1 MTRRTGGWMLAVVL
15 FAPALVGQR
24 PADSPRWATVT
35 YLTTASAYIDAGR
48 AEGVSQ
54 GARLEVFRADTSVA
68 VLRVAFLATHQAACD
83 IVSATVTL
91 AIGDS
96 VRFTPVGPPPDSTA
110 ATAAGARPVVAPVAS
125 SRPGGVLRGRV
136 GFYYFGLRQLDG
148 SGATFSEP
156 SGDLRLSGSGL
167 GQTALGIDL
176 DVRSRRVAQA
186 RPDGFGT
193 TAWAQTRVYQAR
205 VDWQTPGSPLRL
217 AAGRQFAPGIAT
229 VGLVDGVS
237 ARLDGPRG
245 GGGVFVGKQPDP
257 VNLTFSGDITDVGIY
272 VERHSPLDAMTHRWS
287 LVGGVSGS
295 YLAAGTNREFLYL
308 QGDYRTRRLSVFAA
322 QEVDYYRPW
331 RRVGGESAFS
341 PTSSFATLQFRLSDA
356 VALTAGL
363 DNRRSVRLYQD
374 VVNPEVA
381 FDDAFRR
388 GAWVGVSAR
397 AGRVE
402 AALDSRSSSGGPAGP
417 AASYT
422 ASFGADRLTGLGLS
436 LRARAT
442 RYTSGARAGWL
453 QSMSLGVEPWGLGLL
468 QVTGGT
474 RREHADTIPL
484 TASAVQWMSTDLDV
498 NLGRAWALVVS
509 AYREWG
515 GIEAHALV
523 YAGLTLRF

>member
-1 MTRRTGGWMLAVVL
+1 MMRRVGEGMLVVVVL
-15 FAPALVGQR
+15 AAPASGQQ
-24 PADSPRWATVT
+24 PGHSPRWASVT

-48 AEGVSQ
+48 AEGVTQ
-54 GARLEVFRADTSVA
+54 GMRLEVVRGDTSVA

-96 VRFTPVGPPPDSTA
+96 VRFTPVVPPPDSGGAGVARTA
-110 ATAAGARPVVAPVAS
+110 APPVFS
-125 SRPGGVLRGRV
+125 SRAGGVLRGRV

-156 SGDLRLSGSGL
+156 SGDLRLSGTGL
-167 GQTALGIDL
+167 GQTGLGLDL
-176 DVRSRRVAQA
+176 DVRSRRVTQA

-205 VDWQTPGSPLRL
+205 VDWQTAGSPLRVS
-217 AAGRQFAPGIAT
+217 AGRQFAPGIAT

-237 ARLDGPRG
+237 VQLDGPSV

-257 VNLTFSGDITDVGIY
+257 VNLAFSGDVTDLGIY
-272 VERHSPLDAMTHRWS
+272 IERHSPIAATTRRWS
-287 LVGGVSGS
+287 LVGGLSGS
-295 YLAAGTNREFLYL
+295 YLGAGTNREFLYL
-308 QGDYRTRRLSVFAA
+308 QGDYRTRRLSVYAA

-341 PTSSFATLQFRLSDA
+341 PTSSFATLQFRLTDA

-402 AALDSRSSSGGPAGP
+402 ATLDSRSSSGGPAGP

-422 ASFGADRLTGLGLS
+422 ASFGVDRLTGYGLS
-436 LRARAT
+436 LRTRTT
-442 RYTSGARAGWL
+442 RYTSAARAGWL
-453 QSMSLGVEPWGLGLL
+453 QSLSLGVEPWGLGLL
-468 QVTGGT
+468 QVTGGW

-484 TASAVQWMSTDLDV
+484 TASAIQWISTDLDV
-498 NLGRAWALVVS
+498 NLGRAWAVVVS

-515 GIEAHALV
+515 GIEAHDLV

>member
-1 MTRRTGGWMLAVVL
+1 MMRRVGEGMLVVVL
-15 FAPALVGQR
+15 CAAPASGQR
-24 PADSPRWATVT
+24 PAGSPRWASVT

-48 AEGVSQ
+48 AEGVTQ
-54 GARLEVFRADTSVA
+54 GMRLEVIRGDTSVA

-83 IVSATVTL
+83 IVSATGTL
-91 AIGDS
+91 VVGDS
-96 VRFTPVGPPPDSTA
+96 VRFTPVVPPPDSGIAGVARTA
-110 ATAAGARPVVAPVAS
+110 APPVFS
-125 SRPGGVLRGRV
+125 SRAGGVLRGRV

-156 SGDLRLSGSGL
+156 SGDLRLSGTRL
-167 GQTALGIDL
+167 GQTGFGLDL
-176 DVRSRRVAQA
+176 DVRSRRVTQA

-193 TAWAQTRVYQAR
+193 TAWGQTRVYQAR
-205 VDWQTPGSPLRL
+205 VDWQQPGSPLRV
-217 AAGRQFAPGIAT
+217 AVGRQFAPGIAT

-237 ARLDGPRG
+237 AQLDGPG
-245 GGGVFVGKQPDP
+245 VGGGVFVGKQPDP
-257 VNLTFSGDITDVGIY
+257 VNLAFSGDLTDLGIY
-272 VERHSPLDAMTHRWS
+272 IERHSPINATTRRWS
-287 LVGGVSGS
+287 LVGGLSGS
-295 YLAAGTNREFLYL
+295 YLGAGTNREFLYL
-308 QGDYRTRRLSVFAA
+308 QGDYRSRRLSVYAA

-331 RRVGGESAFS
+331 RRVDGEAAFS
-341 PTSSFATLQFRLSDA
+341 PTSSFATLQFRLTDA

-402 AALDSRSSSGGPAGP
+402 ATLDSRSSGGGPAGP

-422 ASFGADRLTGLGLS
+422 ASFGVDRLTGYGLS
-436 LRARAT
+436 LRTRTT
-442 RYTSGARAGWL
+442 RYTSAARAGWL
-453 QSMSLGVEPWGLGLL
+453 QSLSLGVEPWGLGLL
-468 QVTGGT
+468 QVTGGW
-474 RREHADTIPL
+474 RREQADTIPL
-484 TASAVQWMSTDLDV
+484 TASAIQWISTDLDV
-498 NLGRAWALVVS
+498 NLGRAWAVVVS

-515 GIEAHALV
+515 GIEAHDLV